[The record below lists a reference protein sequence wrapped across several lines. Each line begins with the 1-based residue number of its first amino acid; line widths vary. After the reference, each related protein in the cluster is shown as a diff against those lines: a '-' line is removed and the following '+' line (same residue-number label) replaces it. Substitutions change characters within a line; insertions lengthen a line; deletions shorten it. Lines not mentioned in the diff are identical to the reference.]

1 MIARREEYLATKDAS
16 DALLIPDFLW
26 QRSSKTPVRPLR
38 LLITLHK
45 ITFTFESLFQLQLW
59 NSAGFN
65 HFFNHL
71 DQNRNFPSCE
81 KFPIC
86 SLIVR
91 VYYKQKRGFFEC
103 WKSSLWKMRQMSF
116 PLQDWTFNK
125 SGFVCFI
132 TFPYLIAFLFW
143 LIFFSIAQ
151 HAFGNDYLKMEKK
164 ILSEFLKP
172 VVVWCPFY

>member
-1 MIARREEYLATKDAS
+1 
-16 DALLIPDFLW
+16 
-26 QRSSKTPVRPLR
+26 
-38 LLITLHK
+38 
-45 ITFTFESLFQLQLW
+45 
-59 NSAGFN
+59 
-65 HFFNHL
+65 
-71 DQNRNFPSCE
+71 
-81 KFPIC
+81 
-86 SLIVR
+86 
-91 VYYKQKRGFFEC
+91 
-103 WKSSLWKMRQMSF
+103 MSF

-172 VVVWCPFY
+172 VVV